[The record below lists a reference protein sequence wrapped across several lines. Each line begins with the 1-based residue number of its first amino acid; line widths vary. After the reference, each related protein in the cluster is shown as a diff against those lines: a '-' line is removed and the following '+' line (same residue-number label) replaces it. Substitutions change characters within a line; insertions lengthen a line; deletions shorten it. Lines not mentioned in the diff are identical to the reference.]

1 MKEMTKKWIVRLS
14 GGIGNQLFMYA
25 FAKYIESVCHKDVYM
40 DCMSYRRS
48 NLRKPEILSIFPS
61 IKRHDLFLNDVA
73 LRGGVKYVM
82 SCLMKLLSH
91 YTIYDTG
98 DAGCVDIKDLCGDKE
113 IYFTGFHQTGVYVD
127 WLKKNNLFA
136 DIFAPRQDVPDIIK
150 FILNEISLSENPV
163 SVHVRRGDYVEA
175 WARDKYLVCTSGY
188 YQEAIRKLQRGNVRF
203 FVFSDD
209 VDWVRKNIPLPD
221 NTFFVTDA
229 CEVNTYWY
237 IWLMSKCKHNI
248 ISNSTF
254 SWWGAYLNENK
265 EKIVV
270 APSLWQ
276 RGTEFT
282 LNQEGWVVIDVK

>member
-1 MKEMTKKWIVRLS
+1 
-14 GGIGNQLFMYA
+14 MY
-25 FAKYIESVCHKDVYM
+25 V
-40 DCMSYRRS
+40 
-48 NLRKPEILSIFPS
+48 
-61 IKRHDLFLNDVA
+61 
-73 LRGGVKYVM
+73 
-82 SCLMKLLSH
+82 
-91 YTIYDTG
+91 
-98 DAGCVDIKDLCGDKE
+98 
-113 IYFTGFHQTGVYVD
+113 
-127 WLKKNNLFA
+127 
-136 DIFAPRQDVPDIIK
+136 
-150 FILNEISLSENPV
+150 
-163 SVHVRRGDYVEA
+163 
-175 WARDKYLVCTSGY
+175 
-188 YQEAIRKLQRGNVRF
+188 F